1 MGQKR
6 MGQERMGQTQT
17 QFIMNVF
24 RTEWGQ
30 TQTQTVTH
38 VYGVCARYRRFTEQN
53 GGVGGGR
60 EQASGIVDICIVL
73 ERGERRRREKKEE
86 RNKIKG

>member
-1 MGQKR
+1 MGQQR
-6 MGQERMGQTQT
+6 MGQPQT

-38 VYGVCARYRRFTEQN
+38 VYGVCARYRRFTERN
-53 GGVGGGR
+53 GGAGGGVG
-60 EQASGIVDICIVL
+60 S
-73 ERGERRRREKKEE
+73 KEVE
-86 RNKIKG
+86 

>member
-1 MGQKR
+1 MGQQR
-6 MGQERMGQTQT
+6 MGQPQT

-38 VYGVCARYRRFTEQN
+38 VYGVCARYRRFTERN
-53 GGVGGGR
+53 GGAGGG
-60 EQASGIVDICIVL
+60 
-73 ERGERRRREKKEE
+73 
-86 RNKIKG
+86 

>member
-1 MGQKR
+1 MGQQR
-6 MGQERMGQTQT
+6 MGQPQT

-38 VYGVCARYRRFTEQN
+38 VYGVCARYRRFTERN
-53 GGVGGGR
+53 GGAGGGR
-60 EQASGIVDICIVL
+60 EQASGIVDIFIVL
-73 ERGERRRREKKEE
+73 ERGERGRREKKEE